1 MLGGGGGALMVSE
14 YPWLAVADVLSVA
27 VTVTL
32 NGLPVFVVG
41 VPEMVPVV
49 ESIESAPGR
58 PTADHV

>member
-1 MLGGGGGALMVSE
+1 MMVSA
-14 YPWLAVADVLSVA
+14 YPWLAVADVLSVT
-27 VTVTL
+27 VMVTL